1 MNEKKI
7 GAQNHIKNTWHMYKR
22 INICVYIT
30 HIRRVRVFIRV
41 TDATFVDA
49 FFFLL
54 SFATQYIV
62 LYHVWS
68 MDDISA
74 PKLPMQLEPNLIVSQ
89 CLFQVKLHENRTNL
103 NGFDNMPQTR
113 FNVCIVV
120 TSNVSPILGFSL
132 KIIR

>member
-54 SFATQYIV
+54 SFAAQYIV

-74 PKLPMQLEPNLIVSQ
+74 PKLPM
-89 CLFQVKLHENRTNL
+89 
-103 NGFDNMPQTR
+103 
-113 FNVCIVV
+113 
-120 TSNVSPILGFSL
+120 
-132 KIIR
+132 